1 LHDLKKLKSII
12 TADVC
17 GWTRPAYGADIDGFW
32 RERLTLEDNDLS
44 VGCCRGE
51 ESERGNELQ
60 VELTSHHRIF
70 DLQGHFAASRQ
81 GTDHILGSKWHQPR
95 QNSQLLNMATCSHL
109 GGSNIN
115 TSRTNSKLRH
125 HHLTFVDYRYS
136 KDRKKRIPTYLT

>member
-1 LHDLKKLKSII
+1 MTSVLVAAGGKRVGTRRGIVVNKSC
-12 TADVC
+12 V
-17 GWTRPAYGADIDGFW
+17 
-32 RERLTLEDNDLS
+32 
-44 VGCCRGE
+44 
-51 ESERGNELQ
+51 SERGNELQ

-115 TSRTNSKLRH
+115 TI
-125 HHLTFVDYRYS
+125 LTQAAQTRSYATT
-136 KDRKKRIPTYLT
+136 I